1 LRYNKTAPLNRD
13 ILIPKVRKVYM
24 PAVALNTS
32 DSVAYKGKIKAPRV
46 LIMAAPKR

>member
-1 LRYNKTAPLNRD
+1 
-13 ILIPKVRKVYM
+13 VRKVYM

-32 DSVAYKGKIKAPRV
+32 DSVAYKCKIKETRE